1 MNAVAF
7 DTLRTARA
15 LEGKGFSRALEGK
28 GFSREQSEG
37 LAEQLAEG
45 RTVDLSHLATRE
57 ELRDEIAKLAT
68 KEELKH
74 EVAKLAT
81 KDELKHEVAKLAT
94 KDELKHEIALVRA
107 DLKSEV
113 ALVRADMRDLENRMT
128 IKLGGMLVVI
138 TGVLLAAIRY
148 LPAAH

>member
-7 DTLRTARA
+7 DTLKTARA
-15 LEGKGFSRALEGK
+15 LESK

-57 ELRDEIAKLAT
+57 ELQAVRDDLKAEIGKC
-68 KEELKH
+68 
-74 EVAKLAT
+74 
-81 KDELKHEVAKLAT
+81 AT

-138 TGVLLAAIRY
+138 TGILLAAIRY

>member
-7 DTLRTARA
+7 DTLKTARA
-15 LEGKGFSRALEGK
+15 LERK

-45 RTVDLSHLATRE
+45 LTVDLSHLAT
-57 ELRDEIAKLAT
+57 
-68 KEELKH
+68 KE
-74 EVAKLAT
+74 
-81 KDELKHEVAKLAT
+81 
-94 KDELKHEIALVRA
+94 ELKHEIALVRA
-107 DLKSEV
+107 DLTAVKIDLKADIKHEI
-113 ALVRADMRDLENRMT
+113 AQVRADMRDLENRMT

-148 LPAAH
+148 LPQAG

>member
-7 DTLRTARA
+7 DTLKTA
-15 LEGKGFSRALEGK
+15 RALEGK
-28 GFSREQSEG
+28 GFSREQSEA

-45 RTVDLSHLATRE
+45 RSIDLSH
-57 ELRDEIAKLAT
+57 
-68 KEELKH
+68 
-74 EVAKLAT
+74 
-81 KDELKHEVAKLAT
+81 LAT
-94 KDELKHEIALVRA
+94 KDELKHEIAL
-107 DLKSEV
+107 
-113 ALVRADMRDLENRMT
+113 LEQRMI